1 MTDIVICI
9 IPKLDPIAPTVGPA
23 ALKAHLQS
31 AGYSCRVIDYNVQ
44 LYNYLQTKE
53 LANHYYY
60 EDDSA
65 FESWITTG
73 VKHDEGPY
81 SGFQFPPGFTE
92 LYNDCKEELDSWIQ
106 ELRAINPKWIGLS
119 MLSRFSCA
127 VGIKMCQ
134 LIREHIPQAKIV
146 IGGGAVRDW
155 NKIWIERGWIDYYIF
170 GDSERAIIELLDGN
184 INYPGINSAVPV
196 QIDKLDELLVP
207 DYSDITWS
215 DYKSE
220 GQARNPVFVTASRGC
235 VKRCDFCDVPM
246 LWPQY
251 KFRSG
256 AHVTDEIMTL
266 YNLYDRKTIKFTDSL
281 INGSMKAFRDL
292 LSNLAQHN
300 TTLPDGVDEIT
311 WHPQSEITWSSQWI
325 VRPKNQSPES
335 DFELM
340 KSSGCCSLE
349 IGIESFSERIRFAMG
364 KKFTDEDM
372 WWCFE
377 MLDKYEIP
385 YQLLMIVGYPTE
397 TEADHQHT
405 LNSVRKMVE
414 LGYTAE
420 PGRRNRGGGAWF
432 SFGNTLLLEQ
442 NLPIWEKY
450 KDEVEYWNSETDW
463 KFRDN
468 DLSTR
473 LRRFIEVNELV
484 DTMTRQE
491 MTWLLDKSKRE
502 YEQSLKESNNFAA

>member
-1 MTDIVICI
+1 
-9 IPKLDPIAPTVGPA
+9 
-23 ALKAHLQS
+23 
-31 AGYSCRVIDYNVQ
+31 
-44 LYNYLQTKE
+44 
-53 LANHYYY
+53 
-60 EDDSA
+60 
-65 FESWITTG
+65 
-73 VKHDEGPY
+73 
-81 SGFQFPPGFTE
+81 
-92 LYNDCKEELDSWIQ
+92 
-106 ELRAINPKWIGLS
+106 
-119 MLSRFSCA
+119 
-127 VGIKMCQ
+127 
-134 LIREHIPQAKIV
+134 
-146 IGGGAVRDW
+146 
-155 NKIWIERGWIDYYIF
+155 
-170 GDSERAIIELLDGN
+170 
-184 INYPGINSAVPV
+184 
-196 QIDKLDELLVP
+196 
-207 DYSDITWS
+207 
-215 DYKSE
+215 
-220 GQARNPVFVTASRGC
+220 
-235 VKRCDFCDVPM
+235 
-246 LWPQY
+246 
-251 KFRSG
+251 
-256 AHVTDEIMTL
+256 
-266 YNLYDRKTIKFTDSL
+266 
-281 INGSMKAFRDL
+281 
-292 LSNLAQHN
+292 
-300 TTLPDGVDEIT
+300 
-311 WHPQSEITWSSQWI
+311 